1 MAQLAGDLSL
11 AEDCAQEAC
20 AAAVKQWPRDGLP
33 ANPGGWV
40 VAVARRRALD
50 QLRRESARAGK
61 EREAVQEWA
70 AADPDGSADADDDQL
85 A

>member
-1 MAQLAGDLSL
+1 VAGLAGDLSL

-20 AAAVKQWPRDGLP
+20 AAAVEQWRRAGLP

-50 QLRRESARAGK
+50 HLRRESARARK
-61 EREAVQEWA
+61 ERQAVQEWA
-70 AADPDGSADADDDQL
+70 VAEPDRTGVP
-85 A
+85 